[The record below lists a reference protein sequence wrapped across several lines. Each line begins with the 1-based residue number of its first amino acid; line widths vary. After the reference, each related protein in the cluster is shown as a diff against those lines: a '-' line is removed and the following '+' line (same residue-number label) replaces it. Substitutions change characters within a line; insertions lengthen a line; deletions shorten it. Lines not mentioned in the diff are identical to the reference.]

1 MEPLRNLIIK
11 TATKL
16 GAPVLSVL
24 FVLIGMGLTISLL
37 LKAHLLFLVVLF
49 VGLALIYQMW
59 DDLG

>member
-37 LKAHLLFLVVLF
+37 LQAHLLFLVVLF
-49 VGLALIYQMW
+49 IGLALIYQMR

>member
-1 MEPLRNLIIK
+1 MEPLRNLILK

-37 LKAHLLFLVVLF
+37 LQAHLLFLVVLF

-59 DDLG
+59 DDLR

>member
-37 LKAHLLFLVVLF
+37 LQAHLLFLVVLF
-49 VGLALIYQMW
+49 IGLALIYQMW

>member
-37 LKAHLLFLVVLF
+37 LQAHLLFLVVLF
-49 VGLALIYQMW
+49 VGLGLTYQMW
-59 DDLG
+59 DDLS